1 MPDMLARLY
10 DLPDL
15 APEMAAMAAIG
26 IDVRPALALEKPGVL
41 AWVTAH
47 YPGWRGEAD
56 IAFARQPIACHI
68 ALNGRE
74 LVGFACYDSTCR
86 NFFGPMAV
94 DDTAR
99 MQGIGRVL
107 LLSVLH
113 AQRAQGYAYSV
124 IGGVGPAEFYA
135 RAVGAVL
142 ISGSDRG
149 ILAPLT
155 DGRTVRNPGGKGL
168 V

>member
-1 MPDMLARLY
+1 
-10 DLPDL
+10 
-15 APEMAAMAAIG
+15 MAAVG
-26 IDVRPALALEKPGVL
+26 VDVRPALALEKPGVL
-41 AWVTAH
+41 AWVGQH

-68 ALNGRE
+68 AVKGRD
-74 LVGFACYDSTCR
+74 LLGFACYDATCR
-86 NFFGPMAV
+86 NYFGPMAV
-94 DDTAR
+94 AESAR
-99 MQGIGRVL
+99 AQGIGRVL

-135 RAVGAVL
+135 RTVGAVL
-142 ISGSDRG
+142 IEGSDRG
-149 ILAPLT
+149 VLAPLA
-155 DGRTVRNPGGKGL
+155 DGRTVRNPGGNGL